1 MQITLENIKSKIDP
15 KAKNPCSILFK
26 LKKPSEFL
34 LPPEPPLFQCILNKK
49 QKILKNEKSGIYHF
63 YDDKCLYFDACKKNL
78 LKGVFFFHFNA
89 RIEFIKGNS
98 SKKSPTNNKII
109 GLKISKDHSE
119 NDFFSKDEFLIQ
131 KIHNFLRKR
140 IFQTNFHQN
149 YKALKQLG
157 KGNFATVLKNIEKK

>member
-1 MQITLENIKSKIDP
+1 MEINLENIKSKMDP
-15 KAKNPCSILFK
+15 KIKHPSSILYK

-34 LPPEPPLFQCILNKK
+34 LPHFPPLFQCILNKK

-63 YDDKCLYFDACKKNL
+63 YDDKCLYFDASKKIL
-78 LKGVFFFHFNA
+78 LKGVFFFHCNA

-98 SKKSPTNNKII
+98 SKKTITNNKII
-109 GLKISKDHSE
+109 GIRISKNHSE
-119 NDFFSKDEFLIQ
+119 KDFYSKDEFLLQ

-157 KGNFATVLKNIEKK
+157 KGNFATVLKKKEK